1 MARPSPHSEPSR
13 SDEERVVEWIRGA
26 KDCVA
31 PSDELRPR
39 LLEAARDWSDARTD
53 ERRIGYAIIGIAVMA
68 WCSSLCWPWLAAIQA
83 RQSSRTYESIEQR
96 TLEIQ
101 ESTTSDIHDA
111 TLQAYEEW
119 RTESQRRLPTVQRE
133 SAEQSAY

>member
-1 MARPSPHSEPSR
+1 MAKHSPNSGPIR
-13 SDEERVVEWIRGA
+13 SDEDRVVEWIRGA
-26 KDCVA
+26 KDYVA

-39 LLEAARDWSDARTD
+39 LLEAARDWSDARTE
-53 ERRIGYAIIGIAVMA
+53 ERRIGYAIIGIAIMA

-133 SAEQSAY
+133 SAE